1 MTELFNVTIAFI
13 GSFVSMIILMPIII
27 TWLKKQALSQ
37 VIRTDGPS
45 SHLAKQNTPTGG
57 GAIIIAVWLF
67 WSIVCGDVDQW
78 PVQLVLA
85 STAWFA
91 LIGLSDDYLKLYRQS
106 STGLAGRWKM
116 IAMLLGAFVVAWV
129 LIIAEPIESVQVLR
143 LAPLDI
149 PVFNLGSLSLLFYV
163 FLIVGTSNAVN
174 LTDGLDGLAIFPA
187 CVITAA
193 LGIMIMLLPN
203 QHHELVVI
211 CAAFC
216 GCGLGFLWFNAHPAQ
231 IFMGDVGSLAIGSMM
246 AVLAILIHQE
256 LWFGWMSIVFVVET
270 LSVMIQVL
278 SFKLTNKR
286 VFLMSP
292 IHHHFELKGVSESK
306 IITRAWLITV
316 VMTTTALLIIIAGYS

>member
-1 MTELFNVTIAFI
+1 MIELFNVTIAFI
-13 GSFVSMIILMPIII
+13 GAFASMVLLMPVTIA
-27 TWLKKQALSQ
+27 WQKKQALSQ
-37 VIRTDGPS
+37 VIRTDGPT
-45 SHLAKQNTPTGG
+45 SHFAKGNTPTGG
-57 GAIIIAVWLF
+57 GVIIIAVWLF
-67 WSIVCGDVDQW
+67 WSIVCGEIDQW
-78 PVQLVLA
+78 TFQLVLA
-85 STAWFA
+85 STVWFA

-116 IAMLLGAFVVAWV
+116 TAMLLGAFVVAWI
-129 LIIAEPIESVQVLR
+129 LIIAEPTESAQVLR
-143 LAPLDI
+143 LAPLDM

-163 FLIVGTSNAVN
+163 FLIVGSSNAVN

-203 QHHELVVI
+203 QHNELVVI

-246 AVLAILIHQE
+246 ALLAILIHQE

-316 VMTTTALLIIIAGYS
+316 VMTTTALLIITAGYS